1 MIFYALLI
9 VGYIAYLQ
17 WCLIGAVVDTFGVDV
32 RSAGFWI
39 DIIFAVAA
47 GALLLFAH
55 DNDPAEQ
62 LALALIT
69 GLNVVGMLLQSFFR
83 R

>member
-9 VGYIAYLQ
+9 VGFVAYLQ
-17 WCLIGAVVDTFGVDV
+17 WSLINAVADMFGVDV

-39 DIIFAVAA
+39 DLAFAVAA
-47 GALLLFAH
+47 GALFILAH

-62 LALALIT
+62 LALALIA
-69 GLNVVGMLLQSFFR
+69 GLNVVGVVLQSFFR